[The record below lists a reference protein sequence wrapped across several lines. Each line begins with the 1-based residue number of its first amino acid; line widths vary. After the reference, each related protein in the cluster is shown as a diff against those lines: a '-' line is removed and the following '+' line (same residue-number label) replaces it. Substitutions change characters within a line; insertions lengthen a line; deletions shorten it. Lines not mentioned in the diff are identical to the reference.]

1 MLFLKQAWS
10 HHFSRW
16 GFSHFGIISRF
27 FTVQLSRFLPP
38 SVDSCNNGQLDYII
52 TISTQCQHFFSS
64 FYNFRANAEGGIWT
78 LAPLLTTCTLSRGV
92 PSASL
97 GTSAYQLRW
106 QRKKNSYE
114 FFSTG
119 VTTKRRGWDSN
130 PRALA
135 DKRFSRPPRYDHF
148 DTSPYLLSTDS
159 DICALRISA
168 ELILPSI
175 SSDVNHKFAFFH
187 HKVTIQSRCGWR
199 VVNS

>member
-1 MLFLKQAWS
+1 M
-10 HHFSRW
+10 
-16 GFSHFGIISRF
+16 RF
-27 FTVQLSRFLPP
+27 FSFWNHFKVFHCSVIKVLTAVCRFMQQRSARLYYHDKY
-38 SVDSCNNGQLDYII
+38 SV
-52 TISTQCQHFFSS
+52 STLFSS

-148 DTSPYLLSTDS
+148 DTSPYLLSIDS